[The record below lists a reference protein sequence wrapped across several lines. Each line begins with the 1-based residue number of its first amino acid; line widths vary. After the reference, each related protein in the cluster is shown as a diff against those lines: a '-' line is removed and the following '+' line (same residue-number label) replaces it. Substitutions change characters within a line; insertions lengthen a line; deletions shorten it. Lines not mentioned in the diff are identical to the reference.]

1 MPSPTS
7 RSGQRIY
14 VSICDLL
21 WALASPLVALY
32 LRDADILS
40 RGDWTAVAYYTGMS
54 AGFALLAFLVLR
66 IQDGMTRHFSV
77 HEALDIVE
85 AVLFAELMTLAAL
98 FTLTRFDGIPRSM
111 PLIHGLLLAG
121 GLIGTR
127 MIIRTVR
134 GEPEAAGGCAAR
146 SERIIVIGANR
157 FASGFIQLL
166 NAYAPQREPV
176 IAVLDGD
183 SGMVGRAVNGVQVF
197 GAPQDLDAVIAE
209 FAIHGVN
216 TDRVVVAGETDLMS
230 EAVLREV
237 ERVCLKRQIELAFLP
252 RLLRVTEWKAATNG
266 AASANGAHPAAL
278 AAASANGGHAPAVAA
293 APGLAAMPA
302 SVAAGVVSPYFGFKR
317 AIDIVGALALT
328 ALLFPILI
336 VGGVLVLLDIGPPV
350 FFWQDRQGWKGR
362 SFLMY
367 KFRTLRAPFD
377 ADGQPILA
385 NRLPSRI
392 GRFLRAT
399 RMDELPQLLNVLLG
413 EMSLIGPRPL
423 LPEDQPSNTSIRF
436 AVRPGISGWAQVN
449 GGKLVSKE
457 EKQRLD
463 EWYVRNA
470 SLFLDLRIALMT
482 VAVML
487 RSQLSPQESSADVE
501 QVQIKG
507 AAAEQTILQPE
518 PFVAHRL
525 PDLDVVARAV
535 VKSREKLRVL
545 H

>member
-14 VSICDLL
+14 LSICDLL
-21 WALASPLVALY
+21 WALASPLLALY

-121 GLIGTR
+121 GLIGMR
-127 MIIRTVR
+127 MFIRMVR
-134 GEPEAAGGCAAR
+134 GEPDSAGSYAAR
-146 SERIIVIGANR
+146 SERIIVIGGNR
-157 FASGFIQLL
+157 FAAGFIQLL
-166 NAYAPQREPV
+166 NAYAPQRQPV

-183 SGMVGRAVNGVQVF
+183 MRMVGRAVSGVQVF
-197 GAPQDLDAVIAE
+197 GAPHDLDSVIAE

-216 TDRVVVAGETDLMS
+216 TDRVVVAGEADAMS
-230 EAVLREV
+230 EAVLHEV
-237 ERVCLKRQIELAFLP
+237 ERVCQKRQIELAFLP
-252 RLLRVTEWKAATNG
+252 RLLGATKWRAAANG
-266 AASANGAHPAAL
+266 ANGAHDPAL
-278 AAASANGGHAPAVAA
+278 AAASANGAHSAALSAAPAF
-293 APGLAAMPA
+293 
-302 SVAAGVVSPYFGFKR
+302 AGVASTYFRFKR
-317 AIDIVGALALT
+317 AIDIAGALVLIV
-328 ALLFPILI
+328 LLLPILI
-336 VGGVLVLLDIGPPV
+336 VGGILVLVDIGPPV
-350 FFWQDRQGWKGR
+350 FFWQERQGWKGR
-362 SFLMY
+362 AFLMY
-367 KFRTLRAPFD
+367 KLRTLRAPFD
-377 ADGQPILA
+377 ADGKPVLA
-385 NRLPSRI
+385 NRRPSRV

-457 EKQRLD
+457 EKQKLD

-501 QVQIKG
+501 QVQMKG

>member
-1 MPSPTS
+1 
-7 RSGQRIY
+7 
-14 VSICDLL
+14 
-21 WALASPLVALY
+21 
-32 LRDADILS
+32 
-40 RGDWTAVAYYTGMS
+40 
-54 AGFALLAFLVLR
+54 
-66 IQDGMTRHFSV
+66 
-77 HEALDIVE
+77 
-85 AVLFAELMTLAAL
+85 
-98 FTLTRFDGIPRSM
+98 M

-134 GEPEAAGGCAAR
+134 GEQEAAGGYAAR

-230 EAVLREV
+230 EAVLREI

-252 RLLRVTEWKAATNG
+252 RMLGVTQWEVTANG
-266 AASANGAHPAAL
+266 AAAANGT
-278 AAASANGGHAPAVAA
+278 HAPAVAA
-293 APGLAAMPA
+293 VPA
-302 SVAAGVVSPYFGFKR
+302 VAAAARVSPFFRFKR
-317 AIDIVGALALT
+317 VIDIVGALV
-328 ALLFPILI
+328 LLILLLPILI
-336 VGGVLVLLDIGPPV
+336 LGGILVLVDIGPPV
-350 FFWQDRQGWKGR
+350 FFWQERQGWKGR
-362 SFLMY
+362 SFLLY

-423 LPEDQPSNTSIRF
+423 LPEDQPSNTSIRL

-449 GGKLVSKE
+449 GGKLVGKDEKE
-457 EKQRLD
+457 KLD

-470 SLFLDLRIALMT
+470 SLWVDLRIAWMT
-482 VAVML
+482 LAVL
-487 RSQLSPQESSADVE
+487 LCSGLSPQESSADVE
-501 QVQIKG
+501 QVQMKG
-507 AAAEQTILQPE
+507 VAAAEQTLLRPE
-518 PFVAHRL
+518 RFSAHTS
-525 PDLDVVARAV
+525 PDLVPRVAETHE
-535 VKSREKLRVL
+535 KSRVTREKSRVTPEKKRML

>member
-134 GEPEAAGGCAAR
+134 GEQEAAGGYAAR

-230 EAVLREV
+230 EAVLREI

-252 RLLRVTEWKAATNG
+252 RMLGVTQWEVTANG
-266 AASANGAHPAAL
+266 AAAANGT
-278 AAASANGGHAPAVAA
+278 HAPAVAA
-293 APGLAAMPA
+293 VPA
-302 SVAAGVVSPYFGFKR
+302 VAAAARVSPFFRFKR
-317 AIDIVGALALT
+317 LIDIVGALV
-328 ALLFPILI
+328 LLILLLPILI
-336 VGGVLVLLDIGPPV
+336 LGGILVLVDIGPPV
-350 FFWQDRQGWKGR
+350 FFWQERQGWKGR
-362 SFLMY
+362 SFLLY

-377 ADGQPILA
+377 ADGQPILT

-423 LPEDQPSNTSIRF
+423 LPEDQPSNTSIRL

-449 GGKLVSKE
+449 GGKLVGKDEKE
-457 EKQRLD
+457 KLD

-470 SLFLDLRIALMT
+470 SLWVDLRIAWMT
-482 VAVML
+482 LAVLL
-487 RSQLSPQESSADVE
+487 RSGLSPQESSADVE
-501 QVQIKG
+501 QVQMKG
-507 AAAEQTILQPE
+507 VAAAEQTLLRPE
-518 PFVAHRL
+518 RFSAHTS
-525 PDLDVVARAV
+525 PDLVPRVAETHE
-535 VKSREKLRVL
+535 KSRVTREKSRVTPEKSRML

>member
-1 MPSPTS
+1 MSMPSPTS
-7 RSGQRIY
+7 RSGQRIHL
-14 VSICDLL
+14 SICDLL
-21 WALASPLVALY
+21 WALLSPLAALY
-32 LRDADILS
+32 LREADILY
-40 RGDWTAVAYYTGMS
+40 RDDWNGVALYTGMS

-127 MIIRTVR
+127 MVIRLIR
-134 GEPEAAGGCAAR
+134 GERDPTGGYGSR
-146 SERIIVIGANR
+146 GGRIIVIGANR

-166 NAYAPQREPV
+166 NAYAPQRQPV

-183 SGMVGRAVNGVQVF
+183 SRMVGRAVAGVQVF
-197 GAPQDLDAVIAE
+197 GAPHDLDTMIAE

-216 TDRVVVAGETDLMS
+216 TERVVVAGEADLMS
-230 EAVLREV
+230 EAVLHEL

-252 RLLRVTEWKAATNG
+252 RMIGLTEWKTSANG
-266 AASANGAHPAAL
+266 AASANGAHAQVLAAAPAL
-278 AAASANGGHAPAVAA
+278 AAAARAT
-293 APGLAAMPA
+293 
-302 SVAAGVVSPYFGFKR
+302 SPYFRFKR
-317 AIDIVGALALT
+317 LIDVVGALV
-328 ALLFPILI
+328 LLVLLLPLLI
-336 VGGVLVLLDIGPPV
+336 IGGVLVLLDVGPPV
-350 FFWQDRQGWKGR
+350 LFWQERQGWKGH

-377 ADGQPILA
+377 DDGKPILA
-385 NRLPSRI
+385 NRRPSRI

-399 RMDELPQLLNVLLG
+399 RLDELPQLLNVLLG

-423 LPEDQPSNTSIRF
+423 LPEDQPGNTSIRL

-449 GGKLVSKE
+449 GGKLVSKA
-457 EKQRLD
+457 EKQKLD
-463 EWYVRNA
+463 EWYVRRA
-470 SLFLDLRIALMT
+470 SLWLDLRIALMT
-482 VAVML
+482 LAVVMM
-487 RSQLSPQESSADVE
+487 RSRLSPQESSADVE
-501 QVQIKG
+501 QVHMKG
-507 AAAEQTILQPE
+507 AAAEQTMLQPE
-518 PFVAHRL
+518 PVPAHSL
-525 PDLDVVARAV
+525 PDVDGLPRPRVV
-535 VKSREKLRVL
+535 VKSREKSRVL